1 MKHYRSDK
9 LCEISRRK
17 TATTLLREI
26 VAPAGLAPY
35 ANDSGKASKRRRA
48 SARSPSCC

>member
-17 TATTLLREI
+17 TTATLLRKI
-26 VAPAGLAPY
+26 VAPTGLASY
-35 ANDSGKASKRRRA
+35 ANDSGKTSKRRRA
-48 SARSPSCC
+48 SARSLSC